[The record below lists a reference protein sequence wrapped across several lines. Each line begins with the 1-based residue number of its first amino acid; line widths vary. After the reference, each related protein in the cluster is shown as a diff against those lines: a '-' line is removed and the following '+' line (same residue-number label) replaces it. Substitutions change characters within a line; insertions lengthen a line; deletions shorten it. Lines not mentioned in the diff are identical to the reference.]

1 MCRCS
6 ESFTSTGA
14 GNVKKGQKK
23 QQGVLSMQQ
32 ALGSIPAHPFPEIK
46 KEAEWFLR
54 MWVAYSYRDG
64 KRINE
69 FCEENPET
77 VKETH
82 LKDKRKMTLSL
93 L

>member
-1 MCRCS
+1 MCRCL

-14 GNVKKGQKK
+14 GNVKKGQKE
-23 QQGVLSMQQ
+23 QQGVLSMRQ

-46 KEAEWFLR
+46 KKAAWFLR
-54 MWVAYSYRDG
+54 MRVAYSYRDG

-82 LKDKRKMTLSL
+82 
-93 L
+93 